1 MAVREENA
9 YLLDLE
15 AGYQTRF
22 TSVVRA
28 LPPGGAILESTL
40 FYPTGGGQPCDQG
53 RFRLADGSTVRVDAV
68 ESRSGTTIHR
78 IRSQDLPRLSPG
90 LAVEGEIDWERRYG
104 HMRGHTGQHL
114 LSALAFRRFG
124 LRTERARI
132 GGAGG
137 SFELTGPLPGPSSRE
152 ELYAQANEEFFTRPV
167 RVSLRF
173 VSPEELLREPG
184 RSGTER
190 LPQGLERIR
199 LVEIAG
205 ADFAP
210 CGGTHVRSTEEV
222 GTVVDAGEVP
232 LGGGG
237 VRLEFRLKDP
247 QRAAPSPI
255 PPA

>member
-1 MAVREENA
+1 MREESA

-15 AGYQTRF
+15 AGYRTRF

-28 LPPGGAILESTL
+28 LPPGGAILASTL

-53 RFRLADGSTVRVDAV
+53 RFRLPDARIVRVDAV
-68 ESRSGTTIHR
+68 ESRSGTIVHR
-78 IRSQDLPRLSPG
+78 IRAQDLPRLSPG
-90 LAVEGEIDWERRYG
+90 LTVEGEIDWERRYR

-114 LSALAFRRFG
+114 LSALAFRLFG
-124 LRTERARI
+124 LRTERAHI

-137 SFELTGPLPGPSSRE
+137 SFELVGPLPGPSSRE
-152 ELYAQANEEFFTRPV
+152 ELYARANEGFFTRPV

-173 VSPEELLREPG
+173 VSPEELHREPG
-184 RSGTER
+184 RSDSGR
-190 LPQGLERIR
+190 LPQGLDRIR

-232 LGGGG
+232 LSTGG

-247 QRAAPSPI
+247 QRAAPSPT
-255 PPA
+255 PPV